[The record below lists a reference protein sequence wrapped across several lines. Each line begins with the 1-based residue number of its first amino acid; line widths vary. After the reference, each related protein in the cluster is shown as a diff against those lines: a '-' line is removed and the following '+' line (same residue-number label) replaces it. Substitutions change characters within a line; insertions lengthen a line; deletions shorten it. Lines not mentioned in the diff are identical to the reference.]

1 MKRHSLWS
9 WCGGLL
15 GVVVALVAFAPASW
29 LASSI
34 GMVSQGRVLLQEPR
48 GTVWAGSAQL
58 VLAGGDGSSGAT
70 RLPSRM
76 NWDISPQWWGVTVLL
91 SAPCCTPATPV
102 QMTALLDEVLEGG
115 ALAWTL
121 RSSELAL
128 PASML
133 VGLGAPWNT
142 LQLAGDLRFSTDR
155 LAGQWTASGGVSSV
169 SGQALLQANHMTTA
183 LSTLHPLGSY
193 KLSTAGKALR
203 LETNGEAALVLNGTG
218 NIEQGRIA
226 FLGEATAA
234 KGREEALSNL
244 LHMMGQ
250 WQPNNDGRM
259 SSILKI

>member
-1 MKRHSLWS
+1 
-9 WCGGLL
+9 LL
-15 GVVVALVAFAPASW
+15 GVGLALVAFAPASW
-29 LASSI
+29 LATGVDVASE
-34 GMVSQGRVLLQEPR
+34 GKVLLQEPR

-91 SAPCCTPATPV
+91 DAPCCTPAAPV
-102 QMTALLDEVLEGG
+102 QVTALLDEALEGG

-121 RSSELAL
+121 RSSDLAL
-128 PASML
+128 PASLL

-155 LAGQWTASGGVSSV
+155 LAGRLTASGGVSSV
-169 SGQALLQANHMTTA
+169 SGQALLQASNMTTA

-193 KLSTAGKALR
+193 KLSTAGHALR
-203 LETNGEAALVLNGTG
+203 LETSGEAALVLNGTG
-218 NIEQGRIA
+218 HIEQGRIA